1 MIKKQKWM
9 SYFFTQKSISKKER
23 KKLMDH
29 MTFDEFKEV
38 LAEDLKES
46 LYTRGY
52 EDVEIGFNHTNKAN
66 VEYEAMTIKPADG
79 QIGINFN
86 IEGFYQEYEKG
97 VDYSELRHAIADLAA
112 KSLDNAPEVN
122 TNVLTDYE
130 QMKDKLSLEVI
141 SKKGNEAFLENI
153 PHKDLEDMAVY
164 YRFVLDVHTNGEM
177 QSITVTNNMLEN
189 YGITADK
196 LHEDAIAN
204 APNYRPAVIKT
215 MTDTLREMMGVDMFD
230 MFAEGLKRDGKDVI
244 FVASTEDKVN
254 GAGILA
260 YPEFLKDAAEK
271 LDGDFFV
278 LPSSRHEVI
287 LIADDGM
294 ADYRNLQDMV
304 EQVNASEVRP
314 EDKLTDNVYH
324 YDSKDNVFE
333 LASHYEERLE
343 AKEAAEK
350 GGEDIGE
357 KPSVLKELGE
367 KVKNASIINEKGEK
381 LKDPKSKS
389 KGGEAL

>member
-1 MIKKQKWM
+1 
-9 SYFFTQKSISKKER
+9 
-23 KKLMDH
+23 MDH

-230 MFAEGLKRDGKDVI
+230 MFAEGLNTKWSDRGK
-244 FVASTEDKVN
+244 
-254 GAGILA
+254 
-260 YPEFLKDAAEK
+260 
-271 LDGDFFV
+271 
-278 LPSSRHEVI
+278 
-287 LIADDGM
+287 
-294 ADYRNLQDMV
+294 
-304 EQVNASEVRP
+304 
-314 EDKLTDNVYH
+314 
-324 YDSKDNVFE
+324 
-333 LASHYEERLE
+333 
-343 AKEAAEK
+343 
-350 GGEDIGE
+350 
-357 KPSVLKELGE
+357 
-367 KVKNASIINEKGEK
+367 KGEWACIIMNMCQRQK
-381 LKDPKSKS
+381 QRHTDRNSSISFMNRRICCVIVLLLVMTLLVVVQ
-389 KGGEAL
+389 ET

>member
-1 MIKKQKWM
+1 
-9 SYFFTQKSISKKER
+9 
-23 KKLMDH
+23 MDH
-29 MTFDEFKEV
+29 MIFDEFKEV

-350 GGEDIGE
+350 AGEDIGD
-357 KPSVLKELGE
+357 KPSILKDLED